1 MTKFWLK
8 AKKKSEKRAPESVQN
23 GRLGLFD
30 KYFPYVA
37 ALGKSIN
44 I

>member
-1 MTKFWLK
+1 MTTFWLK
-8 AKKKSEKRAPESVQN
+8 AKKNPEKRAPESVQI
-23 GRLGLFD
+23 GRLGLFE